1 MAFGSTM
8 TVGMLRLSPEM
19 KPYGNTA
26 FNTLMQFAGAVG
38 TCVAAAC
45 VSLSQNNA
53 APERYTIKTAEG
65 SVHGFLFLS
74 ILAVVSV
81 LLQIGG
87 FWNFERKQKI

>member
-1 MAFGSTM
+1 
-8 TVGMLRLSPEM
+8 M

-53 APERYTIKTAEG
+53 APEWYIIKTAEG